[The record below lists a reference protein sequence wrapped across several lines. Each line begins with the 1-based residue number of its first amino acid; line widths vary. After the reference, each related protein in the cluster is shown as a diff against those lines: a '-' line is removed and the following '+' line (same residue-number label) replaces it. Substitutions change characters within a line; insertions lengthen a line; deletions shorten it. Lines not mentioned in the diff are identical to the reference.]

1 MTKDKDERKRP
12 SLRLVVSN
20 PEKRGARPPREEE
33 EIFIPLPELAANRDL
48 LRPGF
53 YRGLERGHAK
63 AYQRLEAYLLQREW
77 AYGLDPNHGR
87 VVVVPAAAVC
97 QISAEHGGAHQ
108 DEVLLFVTEDV
119 TRQGLCLSLET
130 ILPYWSDDESI
141 MEEALLYSPIHQYG
155 ALFLE
160 ENRHDGL
167 LDLVYRLALPA
178 YPPALTVRLLDRFF
192 SIAALEL
199 ADALQGLAGE

>member
-12 SLRLVVSN
+12 SLRLVVNN
-20 PEKRGARPPREEE
+20 PDKRGFRPPKEDE
-33 EIFIPLPELAANRDL
+33 EIFVSLPELAANREL

-53 YRGLERGHAK
+53 YRGLERTQTK
-63 AYQRLEAYLLQREW
+63 AYGRLEAYMQQRNW
-77 AYGLDPNHGR
+77 LYGLDPQHGR
-87 VVVVPAAAVC
+87 VVVLPAAEVC
-97 QISAEHGGAHQ
+97 PLAAEHGGAHQ
-108 DEVLLFVTEDV
+108 DEVLLFVTEDS
-119 TRQGLCLSLET
+119 TDHGLCLSLET

-141 MEEALLYSPIHQYG
+141 MEEALLYAPIHQYG

-167 LDLVYRLALPA
+167 LDLVYRLALPI
-178 YPPALTVRLLDRFF
+178 YPPALTARLLDRFF

-199 ADALQGLAGE
+199 TDALQGLAGE